1 MEAAT
6 PNNNNNNNNED
17 NDDDYMG
24 DLSLFLPPSKPSS
37 STKTLAHHQPS
48 NKKLKKTLTWQ
59 EQRKLDRERK
69 QREEDEKTLEN
80 INSPIPQSNIGF
92 KMLKMMGYSPG
103 SALGKGGA
111 GAAEPVALEI
121 RRSRRGIGKED
132 PLKERQRRE
141 EARVCEERRR
151 ADDLVAEFGTR
162 QKSQWRGRRVAVN
175 FGKAKAALDQLEDRE
190 AVEGEKSG
198 EDGDGDGEDGDEEEE
213 EVITEEDLQ
222 NILMKLRDE
231 HRYCLFCGCQY
242 ESTEALLS
250 NCPGIDEDDH

>member
-1 MEAAT
+1 MAATT
-6 PNNNNNNNNED
+6 PNNNED
-17 NDDDYMG
+17 DKEDYMG
-24 DLSLFLPPSKPSS
+24 DLSLFLPPPLPSPKPSS
-37 STKTLAHHQPS
+37 STKTLAHRHHQQPLK
-48 NKKLKKTLTWQ
+48 KKLKKTLNWQ
-59 EQRKLDRERK
+59 EQRQLDRERK
-69 QREEDEKTLEN
+69 QREEDEKTLAN

-103 SALGKGGA
+103 S

-132 PLKERQRRE
+132 PLKERARRE

-151 ADDLVAEFGTR
+151 GDHLVAEFGTR
-162 QKSQWRGRRVAVN
+162 QKSQWRGRRVVLN
-175 FGKAKAALDQLEDRE
+175 FGKAKAALHQLEESDE
-190 AVEGEKSG
+190 AEAKAKAAG
-198 EDGDGDGEDGDEEEE
+198 GEDGDEEEE

-242 ESTEALLS
+242 ESTDALLS